1 MILDRYLARE
11 IGKPLLIVLGVLA
24 ILFGSFSAARFL
36 SDAVNGLLPTDTIAA
51 LIALKVLIALEV
63 LIPISLYLSVMLAY
77 GRLHSESEI
86 TAVLAETVGSFASL
100 MCIDLDKYYAVGS
113 MIIANHLRPASEG
126 FVTATCKPVH
136 LGRTKHV
143 WDIPIHADNGK
154 IIAKCEL
161 TCAVT
166 DKRKS

>member
-1 MILDRYLARE
+1 MIWFREYKVEDLPAMITSQDNILTRLGLEFTE
-11 IGKPLLIVLGVLA
+11 IGPDYVKARLPVDFRTRQIHG
-24 ILFGSFSAARFL
+24 ILHGGA
-36 SDAVNGLLPTDTIAA
+36 
-51 LIALKVLIALEV
+51 
-63 LIPISLYLSVMLAY
+63 
-77 GRLHSESEI
+77 

-143 WDIPIHADNGK
+143 WDIPVHADNGK